1 MYDDIAKW
9 CFLRASRKS
18 VVGRKGNQSF
28 MLYDYHLVCGIAL
41 YSYIA
46 TPVYPLIIIRKQAY
60 THQYIAIYIHREESG
75 RPTARHECAEQKLAG
90 NCFLNYVCG
99 FL

>member
-1 MYDDIAKW
+1 MMISRNGVFSELRGNPLSVERAI
-9 CFLRASRKS
+9 RASCS
-18 VVGRKGNQSF
+18 MTIIWFVAS
-28 MLYDYHLVCGIAL
+28 H